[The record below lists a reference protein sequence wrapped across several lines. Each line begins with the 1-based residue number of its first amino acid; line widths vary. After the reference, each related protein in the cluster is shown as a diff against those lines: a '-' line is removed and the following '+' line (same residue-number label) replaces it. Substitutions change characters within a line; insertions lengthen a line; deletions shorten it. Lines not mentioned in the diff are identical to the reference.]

1 MKLNKFLN
9 LVSSTVKIDLNVDDV
24 NKGIYANVESLQEE
38 SMYQNYTVEK
48 VDVKEIC
55 DKIVLVLEVKSN

>member
-48 VDVKEIC
+48 VDVNLIG
-55 DKIVLVLEVKSN
+55 DKIVLVLGVKSN